1 MGNRNQRRRERDAR
15 QRQGSQKPAVRI
27 GNTQIDICMSVYGEW
42 GMLHR
47 AVSCIPSAA
56 LGLDREYRIILV
68 DNGTPAWIPSAEQ
81 KDTPVVPEQQSEPVR
96 KLFRPIDSFIRL
108 EENIGYPG
116 AMNTAA
122 SRGTS
127 PYVLILTSDV
137 YLEPGA
143 ITAMAKELDQNEKV
157 GIVAPLLMFPLD
169 ESPHGPPGGVQS
181 AGIAFDIQGNPF
193 HIFIGWTPQ
202 NPRVK
207 IRREMQAVTG
217 ACFMTRRSLWNQVGG
232 FASVYGAG
240 TYEDMEYCFSV
251 RSLGYSVVFQPE
263 AQGYHFAGGSIIQ
276 GAGKSG
282 FPLALNATIFKGRW
296 AHALEWDA
304 FKYLNFPK

>member
-1 MGNRNQRRRERDAR
+1 
-15 QRQGSQKPAVRI
+15 
-27 GNTQIDICMSVYGEW
+27 
-42 GMLHR
+42 MLHR
-47 AVSCIPSAA
+47 AISCIPSAA
-56 LGLDREYRIILV
+56 LGLGRDYRIILI
-68 DNGTPAWIPSAEQ
+68 DNGTPPWVPSADQQE
-81 KDTPVVPEQQSEPVR
+81 TPVTPEQQAEPVK
-96 KLFRPIDSFIRL
+96 KLLRPSDTFVRL
-108 EENIGYPG
+108 EKNIGYPG

-127 PYVLILTSDV
+127 PYILITTADV
-137 YLEPGA
+137 YLEPAA
-143 ITAMAKELDQNEKV
+143 ITTMAKELDQNEKIGV
-157 GIVAPLLMFPLD
+157 VAPLLMFPLD

-193 HIFIGWTPQ
+193 HVFIGWTPE

-232 FASVYGAG
+232 FAPIYGQG

-263 AQGYHFAGGSIIQ
+263 SQAYHFAGGSIVQ

-304 FKYLNFPK
+304 YKYLDPPK